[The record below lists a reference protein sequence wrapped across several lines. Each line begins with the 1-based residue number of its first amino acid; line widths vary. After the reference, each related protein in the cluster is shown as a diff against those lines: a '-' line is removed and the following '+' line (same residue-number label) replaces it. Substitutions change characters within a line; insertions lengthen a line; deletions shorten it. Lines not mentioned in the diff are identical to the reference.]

1 MTCGNDALCISGE
14 LFLSMAIVLIVAR
27 IVGMV
32 FKYFK
37 QASIY
42 SPLYLVYYEMRDS
55 LMYSRNG
62 FLRSEI

>member
-1 MTCGNDALCISGE
+1 MTCGTDALCISGE

-42 SPLYLVYYEMRDS
+42 CFKPLILIFTMKIEAT
-55 LMYSRNG
+55 G
-62 FLRSEI
+62 